1 MNLVLQMSE
10 NNLNRQI
17 DSLEVEDSYHESGI
31 TDTRKQPKQID
42 KQFRSG
48 VLGSQLATGLVKT
61 SYIYCLLL
69 QNIPGLV

>member
-17 DSLEVEDSYHESGI
+17 DSLEVEDSYHEAGI

-48 VLGSQLATGLVKT
+48 VLGSQLATGLVET